1 MERLLVIKVDAMDC
15 DAEAFVNGVP
25 LVRVTPA
32 RPMAVVPIHEY
43 TMAGHNQLELVIWP
57 RPAATPAAPAL
68 PAQTRVADGK
78 RWAQLR
84 VLLPRIG
91 SVADESTARS
101 LAQLEWSP
109 PDGEAYEAPLSL
121 VQDFGLPV
129 SFPKWRWLEAP
140 GCEVTPA
147 LQAQAV
153 ELLQGLARDLA
164 AGQSEGFIS
173 TVRLRTEEIAVAY
186 QRRPEDE
193 AQRLREY
200 LLSLHADSR
209 LKLRPL
215 EPDKLVLRPIAGGRL
230 LEALGADGG
239 PALAAEPDP
248 QGRTVSL
255 PLRMAAVEGK
265 LYVLR

>member
-1 MERLLVIKVDAMDC
+1 MERLLVLKVDAADC

-25 LVRVTPA
+25 LVRVSPA

-43 TMAGHNQLELVIWP
+43 TMAGHNQLQLVIWP
-57 RPAATPAAPAL
+57 RPAATPAEPAL
-68 PAQTRVADGK
+68 PAEKRVADGK

-91 SVADESTARS
+91 SAADESTARS

-121 VQDFGLPV
+121 AQDFGLPV
-129 SFPKWRWLEAP
+129 SFPRWRWLEAP
-140 GCEVTPA
+140 GSDVTPA
-147 LQAQAV
+147 LQAHAA

-164 AGQSEGFIS
+164 AGQPEGFIG

-193 AQRLREY
+193 TQRLREY
-200 LLSLHADSR
+200 LLSLHAESR
-209 LKLRPL
+209 LKFKPV
-215 EPDKLVLRPIAGGRL
+215 EPDKLVLRSIAGGRL
-230 LEALGADGG
+230 LDCLGADGR
-239 PALAAEPDP
+239 PALVTEPDP

-255 PLRMAAVEGK
+255 PLRMAAVDGK